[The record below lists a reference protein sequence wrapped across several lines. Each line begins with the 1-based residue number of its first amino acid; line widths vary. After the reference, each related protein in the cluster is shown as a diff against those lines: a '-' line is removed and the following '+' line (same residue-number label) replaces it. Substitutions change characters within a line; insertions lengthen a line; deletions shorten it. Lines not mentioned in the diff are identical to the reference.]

1 MQQATCQFTRLFDP
15 ALASMLHRE
24 KPEARRAMRA
34 ARNAGIDRV
43 TRNDAARERR
53 ATLRAARERELSK
66 RIGALGM
73 LGSQHAGE
81 RAAAALH
88 VERLRARLGKQWNE
102 LLRRSLSCVAR
113 FQKSCVQ
120 AFCRTGTFPIFVTP
134 NRAQNPGAVFP
145 PKGTVFRTNPAREPA
160 R

>member
-15 ALASMLHRE
+15 ALASILHRE
-24 KPEARRAMRA
+24 EREARRAMLA

-53 ATLRAARERELSK
+53 ATLRAACERKLSK
-66 RIGALGM
+66 RIGA

-102 LLRRSLSCVAR
+102 LIL
-113 FQKSCVQ
+113 
-120 AFCRTGTFPIFVTP
+120 
-134 NRAQNPGAVFP
+134 
-145 PKGTVFRTNPAREPA
+145 
-160 R
+160 